1 MENVVFDGRNIFQR
15 RYQNRTFP
23 NRVHKKIIFRKMSK
37 NVQNWTELNGR
48 KGVTTPFRPFN
59 HYGKLDEIK
68 WTKGGDPPPSVHLKI
83 RGDVMVTLHSIIIV
97 GGSLA

>member
-37 NVQNWTELNGR
+37 NEQTKTGLDNCSELSFSGAI
-48 KGVTTPFRPFN
+48 
-59 HYGKLDEIK
+59 L
-68 WTKGGDPPPSVHLKI
+68 SSL
-83 RGDVMVTLHSIIIV
+83 TL
-97 GGSLA
+97 